1 MSFRGMMFSK
11 KRNECNE
18 TRKLGEPERELA
30 VFSFLLEGTRIR
42 GSLRRSERSMTQS
55 FQLLLQ
61 KSNNDIVEVTLSIR
75 SWQCRTKTRKS
86 TTEENGM
93 LFDEDVR

>member
-1 MSFRGMMFSK
+1 
-11 KRNECNE
+11 
-18 TRKLGEPERELA
+18 
-30 VFSFLLEGTRIR
+30 
-42 GSLRRSERSMTQS
+42 MTQS

-93 LFDEDVR
+93 LFDEGVR